1 MLNSSITKPN
11 FPLDYMENRSMPYG
25 TGSFFEENHVKL
37 NIEEKIKKFNKKT
50 KNVVLEEIRSNIFDV
65 QVSRSNDKEDDIQY
79 VEEQSDFDKVL
90 NNRIEKIY
98 MDRRT
103 ILGMQD
109 ALEHHSARAFMYD
122 DYEVTSGLEEI
133 VECCEQI
140 VKSYSDLEDFLHELH
155 IKHSKSF

>member
-103 ILGMQD
+103 ILGMQE
-109 ALEHHSARAFMYD
+109 ALEHHRARCFMYD
-122 DYEVTSGLEEI
+122 DYEVVSGLEEI
-133 VECCEQI
+133 AECCEQI
-140 VKSYSDLEDFLHELH
+140 VNVYNDFEDFLREV
-155 IKHSKSF
+155 HSKSF

>member
-11 FPLDYMENRSMPYG
+11 FPLDYMEKRSMPYG

-37 NIEEKIKKFNKKT
+37 NIEKKIKKFNKKT

-65 QVSRSNDKEDDIQY
+65 QVSRSNDKEEDIQY
-79 VEEQSDFDKVL
+79 VEELSDFDKVL

-103 ILGMQD
+103 ILGMQE
-109 ALEHHSARAFMYD
+109 ALEHHRARCFRYD
-122 DYEVTSGLEEI
+122 DYEVASGLEEI
-133 VECCEQI
+133 AECCEQI
-140 VKSYSDLEDFLHELH
+140 VNAYNDFEDFLREV
-155 IKHSKSF
+155 HSKSF

>member
-11 FPLDYMENRSMPYG
+11 FPLDYMGGKSMPYG
-25 TGSFFEENHVKL
+25 TGSFFEENHWKL
-37 NIEEKIKKFNKKT
+37 NIEEKIKEFNKKT
-50 KNVVLEEIRSNIFDV
+50 KKVVLEEIRSNIFDV
-65 QVSRSNDKEDDIQY
+65 KVSRSNDKENDIQY
-79 VEEQSDFDKVL
+79 VEELSDLDKVL

-109 ALEHHSARAFMYD
+109 ALEHHRARCFRYD
-122 DYEVTSGLEEI
+122 DYEVASGLEEI
-133 VECCEQI
+133 VECCESI
-140 VKSYSDLEDFLHELH
+140 VQAYNDLEDFLHELH